1 LKSIDTLVKLLGTPI
16 TTDYIHGHI
25 KQAIMNVG
33 LANVVQVVTNNVTN
47 CKLMGS
53 LIIKEFP
60 HIVWS
65 PCATHYLDL
74 MVEDIG
80 KLNWVKEVL
89 GMARRLVKFVTKKPK
104 VLAMYRIA
112 KDLGLVKFSSIHFA
126 MMFFGSRTIGEG
138 S

>member
-1 LKSIDTLVKLLGTPI
+1 MD
-16 TTDYIHGHI
+16 
-25 KQAIMNVG
+25 VG

-89 GMARRLVKFVTKKPK
+89 GMARRLVKFV
-104 VLAMYRIA
+104 MYKIA
-112 KDLGLVKFSSIHFA
+112 KNLGLVKFSSIHFA
-126 MMFFGSRTIGEG
+126 MMFLVLERLVKVHRTLGQMVVSNAWFEWTNSG
-138 S
+138 T